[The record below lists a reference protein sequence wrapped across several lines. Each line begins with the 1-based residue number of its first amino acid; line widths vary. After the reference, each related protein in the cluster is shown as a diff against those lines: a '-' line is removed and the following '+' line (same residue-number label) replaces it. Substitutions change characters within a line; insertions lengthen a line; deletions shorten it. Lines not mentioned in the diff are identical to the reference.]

1 MLTEEKLRQE
11 NRQLIDMNRRLELQK
26 DECQMK
32 LDSIEAKRR
41 EQINKLNN
49 EMQVDISS
57 HDGEREK

>member
-49 EMQVDISS
+49 EMQVDFIT
-57 HDGEREK
+57 